1 MNVFS
6 IRDDYE
12 CILFVKYNIFLCYM
26 GYSRRRAKNSR
37 RIKYA
42 KSKRGKRS
50 TSKPTRPTRRGK
62 RSTSKPTRRLSR
74 KRSFRTNKRVKRGGQ
89 NDYDFAYERAQQ
101 KHEEDQYE
109 MDDIKNQKNMIEIE
123 KNKKLGIY
131 ADPFNEWV
139 EDAEYHNQSNDLEM
153 AERQQQLEDDLDM
166 EDDVNGPITFG
177 GKKKKR
183 MNRK

>member
-12 CILFVKYNIFLCYM
+12 CILFVKYNVFLCYM
-26 GYSRRRAKNSR
+26 GYSRRRAKTSR
-37 RIKYA
+37 RVKYA
-42 KSKRGKRS
+42 KSKSTKRGKRL
-50 TSKPTRPTRRGK
+50 TP
-62 RSTSKPTRRLSR
+62 KPTRRLSR
-74 KRSFRTNKRVKRGGQ
+74 KRSFRSNKRVIHGGQ

-101 KHEEDQYE
+101 KHEEEQYE

-139 EDAEYHNQSNDLEM
+139 EDAEYHNQSNELGM
-153 AERQQQLEDDLDM
+153 SERQQQLEDDLDM